1 MNSLTEEH
9 GISYLDSTKTFHKE
23 MDSLQNVCDKNGFN
37 NWLCKLN
44 VIIKKFDIKL
54 KRQKI

>member
-44 VIIKKFDIKL
+44 VIL
-54 KRQKI
+54 KNLILN